1 MRSIC
6 VMSGKA
12 IRHARFNTGWAKG
25 VFFHEYYHSL
35 SDDNNC

>member
-12 IRHARFNTGWAKG
+12 IRHARFNTGWAKEMEKLG
-25 VFFHEYYHSL
+25 IPR
-35 SDDNNC
+35 